1 MKVMLVDDERLALM
15 QLDKMLK
22 EFGVDVLG
30 SFMNPVEA
38 VAEAGILQPDVV
50 FLDIHMPELYG
61 MEAAEA
67 IQECCPSAEIVFIT
81 AYDEYAVKA
90 FELNAL
96 DYLLKP
102 LQRDRLERTIQRW
115 RMRHTAEPAAEPADS
130 LPLFCCFPNMR
141 VERPGR
147 GPELIKWRTSKAQE
161 LFAYLFHHRGQLVRK
176 STPLDLLWPATDER
190 KANTHLYTT
199 IYQIRQCLKQAGLHM
214 PIHSIGMKEGYM
226 LDVSHVRIDAEEWE
240 RQTNGS
246 RCAP

>member
-115 RMRHTAEPAAEPADS
+115 RMRHTAEPAA
-130 LPLFCCFPNMR
+130 
-141 VERPGR
+141 G
-147 GPELIKWRTSKAQE
+147 
-161 LFAYLFHHRGQLVRK
+161 
-176 STPLDLLWPATDER
+176 
-190 KANTHLYTT
+190 
-199 IYQIRQCLKQAGLHM
+199 AG
-214 PIHSIGMKEGYM
+214 G
-226 LDVSHVRIDAEEWE
+226 
-240 RQTNGS
+240 
-246 RCAP
+246 